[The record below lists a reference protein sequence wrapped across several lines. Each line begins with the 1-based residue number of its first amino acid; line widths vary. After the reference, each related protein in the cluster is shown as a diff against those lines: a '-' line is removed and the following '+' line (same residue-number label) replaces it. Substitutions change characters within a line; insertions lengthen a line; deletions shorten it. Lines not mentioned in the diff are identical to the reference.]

1 MDAFS
6 IDARGSQ
13 RGLDFLAVCA
23 GALDHFLKDA
33 GINKET
39 VTTREAPGDHPAGYA
54 NFLRLTC
61 GPDWHMSLRLDGN
74 TVHYESSVLLPGL
87 RDALRYAA
95 TL

>member
-39 VTTREAPGDHPAGYA
+39 VTASEAAGKHPAGY
-54 NFLRLTC
+54 NNRVCITC
-61 GPDWHMSLRLDGN
+61 GPGWHMSLRLDGN
-74 TVHYESSVLLPGL
+74 TVHYESAVLLPGL

>member
-6 IDARGSQ
+6 IDAHGTQ
-13 RGLDFLAVCA
+13 RGLDFLAVCT
-23 GALDHFLKDA
+23 GALDYFLKDVGISPDAVTA
-33 GINKET
+33 GET
-39 VTTREAPGDHPAGYA
+39 AGKHPAGYN
-54 NFLRLTC
+54 NFVQLTC
-61 GPDWHMSLRLDGN
+61 GPGWHMSLRLDGN